1 MFDDFKQLKAKVND
15 IEINFPNEYEYN
27 IRIRIPRG
35 FEIMDI
41 SALNMTSKYSAV
53 SGEVIAY
60 FHSKA
65 NIEGRFLLI
74 EISEYY
80 KSLYYDKSRY
90 NDFSNIINTAANF
103 YQKTI
108 NISKN

>member
-1 MFDDFKQLKAKVND
+1 MFDETKRVNN
-15 IEINFPNEYEYN
+15 IEINFPNEYQYK

-35 FEIMDI
+35 FELVDI
-41 SALNMTSKYSAV
+41 SSLNMTSKYTAV

-65 NIEGRFLLI
+65 NIEGKFLLI

-90 NDFSNIINTAANF
+90 DDFSNVINTAANF

-108 NISKN
+108 DISKN

>member
-1 MFDDFKQLKAKVND
+1 
-15 IEINFPNEYEYN
+15 
-27 IRIRIPRG
+27 
-35 FEIMDI
+35 
-41 SALNMTSKYSAV
+41 MTSKYSAV

-80 KSLYYDKSRY
+80 KSLYYDMSRY
-90 NDFSNIINTAANF
+90 NDFRKVINTAANF
-103 YQKTI
+103 YKKKI
-108 NISKN
+108 KISKN